1 MEPVSTEATGQGG
14 AAAPPPGPAST
25 PIALTPRAIE
35 MGKKKLAEA
44 SAESPKPVLGLR
56 VGVRGGGCSGL
67 AYAFDVATKIREKR
81 DLVFD
86 FDGLTVVV
94 DDRSV
99 KFLEGS
105 TLDWETRLMGYGFKW
120 RNPQAKAGCGC
131 GESFRV

>member
-1 MEPVSTEATGQGG
+1 MATELPHSSEPAPGRPP
-14 AAAPPPGPAST
+14 APPAER
-25 PIALTPRAIE
+25 PIDLTPKAIE
-35 MGKKKLAEA
+35 MAKQKLAQARDEGVG
-44 SAESPKPVLGLR
+44 PILGLR

-67 AYAFDVATKIREKR
+67 AYAFDFATKIRDGR

-99 KFLEGS
+99 KVLEGS

-120 RNPQAKAGCGC
+120 RNPRAKAGCGC